1 MKKGFIVVI
10 VLAAVA
16 WFGVTKL
23 LKMRREKEA
32 ESKPPVTNVSV
43 PPGKAA
49 AEPPKAK
56 ELPSPA
62 AKAKA
67 SPLAQAPAKAS
78 TPAAKAAPSPVA
90 GLAPKETLQE
100 LSALA
105 AKGGADKEKA
115 WGILTRK
122 FLTASSDA
130 ERQEAKKLLDE
141 VSADLMFSKTPTSFA
156 ESYVVQRGDT
166 LHDIANKYN
175 TTVGLIRW
183 GSQKA
188 RDIIRPG
195 EKLKIPVGKV
205 KLILQKSR
213 FRLIVLFNNNYVKE
227 YVVAIGRAEKTPN
240 GTFIIDEKVVNPNWY
255 APDGK
260 VYKYG
265 EEKNILGTRWMRFKE
280 TSQFAG
286 FGIHG
291 TTQEDTVG
299 KPASEGC
306 IRMRNKEVEELF
318 DVVPRGTEVVISE

>member
-1 MKKGFIVVI
+1 VV
-10 VLAAVA
+10 VAAKPAPHQRVGTAPVA
-16 WFGVTKL
+16 SAPKD
-23 LKMRREKEA
+23 R
-32 ESKPPVTNVSV
+32 
-43 PPGKAA
+43 GKAPA
-49 AEPPKAK
+49 PGGPP
-56 ELPSPA
+56 PA
-62 AKAKA
+62 ASKEIAPTE
-67 SPLAQAPAKAS
+67 SLQQLADM
-78 TPAAKAAPSPVA
+78 
-90 GLAPKETLQE
+90 
-100 LSALA
+100 A
-105 AKGGADKEKA
+105 AKGGAEKEKA
-115 WGILTRK
+115 WGVLTRK
-122 FLTASSDA
+122 FFTASSDA
-130 ERQEAKKLLDE
+130 EREEVKKALGE
-141 VSADLMFSKTPTSFA
+141 VVGDLMFSKTPTSFA